1 MSVIAVFPGQG
12 SQVIGMGMEIAK
24 KFKSAQHVFDEVDNA
39 LNFKLSKVMKDG
51 DEETLMLTKN
61 AQPALMATGIAV
73 VKTIEELTEKKISD
87 IVSHAAGH
95 SLGEYTA
102 LVSAGSLS
110 ISDAAKLLK
119 TRGEAMQNAV
129 PVGQGSMVA
138 ILGVSVEDIE
148 YFIAARDIY
157 AHALTLRQWILP
169 SNHQAITKNLEKLM
183 NCHACLRDSN
193 AARIIFENIMTR
205 QKYSKYLCL
214 NPKI

>member
-1 MSVIAVFPGQG
+1 MDWFA
-12 SQVIGMGMEIAK
+12 
-24 KFKSAQHVFDEVDNA
+24 
-39 LNFKLSKVMKDG
+39 
-51 DEETLMLTKN
+51 
-61 AQPALMATGIAV
+61 
-73 VKTIEELTEKKISD
+73 ELYSD
-87 IVSHAAGH
+87 I
-95 SLGEYTA
+95 
-102 LVSAGSLS
+102 
-110 ISDAAKLLK
+110 K
-119 TRGEAMQNAV
+119 
-129 PVGQGSMVA
+129 
-138 ILGVSVEDIE
+138 